1 MELNEIQEKIKEYFE
16 KSGFEIWPKFAI
28 LARLEEEIS
37 EIGRTISV
45 DEGLREKWKVDNMN
59 YTDEFGDALF
69 QLIHLANQ
77 CDVDINEA
85 LKHVLKKYQKYVDK
99 SKNEK

>member
-1 MELNEIQEKIKEYFE
+1 MELTEIQKKVKDYFE
-16 KSGFEIWPKFAI
+16 KSGFEVWPKFVI

-37 EIGRTISV
+37 EIGRIISV

-77 CDVDINEA
+77 CNVDINESM
-85 LKHVLKKYQKYVDK
+85 KYVLNKYQKYIEK
-99 SKNEK
+99 SKNEE

>member
-1 MELNEIQEKIKEYFE
+1 MELNEVQKKVKEYFE
-16 KSGFEIWPKFAI
+16 TSGFKIWPRFAI

-37 EIGRTISV
+37 EIGRIISV
-45 DEGLREKWKVDNMN
+45 DEGLRQKWKVDNLN

-77 CDVDINEA
+77 CDVDIDESM
-85 LKHVLKKYQKYVDK
+85 KFVLKKYQKYIDN